1 LLDVA
6 NLLGYQFLIITPEHG
21 RHLPINSGQAFI
33 VSSLLVVEND
43 EAGYFVASVPELPGC
58 HTQAKTLDELMVRVK
73 EAIARFLVL
82 EVLLPQVQ
90 RFLLFVRQLRA
101 AC

>member
-1 LLDVA
+1 MEDI
-6 NLLGYQFLIITPEHG
+6 YQ
-21 RHLPINSGQAFI
+21 INSGQAFI

>member
-21 RHLPINSGQAFI
+21 KHLPINSGQAFI

>member
-1 LLDVA
+1 MEDI
-6 NLLGYQFLIITPEHG
+6 YH
-21 RHLPINSGQAFI
+21 INSGQAFI

-90 RFLLFVRQLRA
+90 RLLLFVRQLRA

>member
-1 LLDVA
+1 MEDI
-6 NLLGYQFLIITPEHG
+6 YQ
-21 RHLPINSGQAFI
+21 INSGQAFI
-33 VSSLLVVEND
+33 FSSLLVVEND

>member
-1 LLDVA
+1 MKFAV
-6 NLLGYQFLIITPEHG
+6 
-21 RHLPINSGQAFI
+21 
-33 VSSLLVVEND
+33 VVEKD
-43 EAGYFVASVPELPGC
+43 EAGYYVASVPELPGC

-90 RFLLFVRQLRA
+90 RLLLFVRQLRA

>member
-1 LLDVA
+1 MEDI
-6 NLLGYQFLIITPEHG
+6 YH
-21 RHLPINSGQAFI
+21 INSGQAFI

>member
-1 LLDVA
+1 MEDI
-6 NLLGYQFLIITPEHG
+6 YQ
-21 RHLPINSGQAFI
+21 INSGQAFI
-33 VSSLLVVEND
+33 FSSLLVVEND

-90 RFLLFVRQLRA
+90 RFLFFVRQLRA

>member
-1 LLDVA
+1 MEDI
-6 NLLGYQFLIITPEHG
+6 YQ
-21 RHLPINSGQAFI
+21 INSGQAFI

-90 RFLLFVRQLRA
+90 RLLLFVRQLRA

>member
-1 LLDVA
+1 MEDI
-6 NLLGYQFLIITPEHG
+6 YH
-21 RHLPINSGQAFI
+21 INSGQAFI

-58 HTQAKTLDELMVRVK
+58 HTQVKTLDELMVRVK

>member
-1 LLDVA
+1 MEDI
-6 NLLGYQFLIITPEHG
+6 YQ
-21 RHLPINSGQAFI
+21 INSGQAFI

-73 EAIARFLVL
+73 EAIARFLAL

>member
-1 LLDVA
+1 MEDI
-6 NLLGYQFLIITPEHG
+6 YH
-21 RHLPINSGQAFI
+21 INSGQAFI

-82 EVLLPQVQ
+82 EALLPQVQ